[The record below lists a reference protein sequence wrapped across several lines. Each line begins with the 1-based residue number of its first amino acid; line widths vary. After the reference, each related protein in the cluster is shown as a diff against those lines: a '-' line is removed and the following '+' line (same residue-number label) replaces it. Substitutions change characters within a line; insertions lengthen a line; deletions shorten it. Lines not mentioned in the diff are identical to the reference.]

1 MRCSRLVALLAIPVQ
16 ASLAQQAPA
25 PTASASSTTLTL
37 EDAITTARRNNPAFL
52 QTSNNLKTADAQ
64 VRAAYGGLLPSS
76 SASFSARYQQGG
88 SQYYQGVQLGT
99 SSDTRQS
106 SYSLGLNYS
115 LGASTLI
122 NPRAARATRD
132 ATEAN
137 ITGAAETLRS
147 TIAQQYITVLQA
159 QAQAALQDSL
169 VIVAQGQLDLA
180 KAKTAVG
187 AGTALDVSRA
197 EVALGQAQV
206 LGLTKHNS
214 ADVEMLRLYQY
225 MGVPKPDSVDLTTRF
240 TVVDPHFSLDSLLLL
255 ARRSNPAIAALHSS
269 EAASSLNVQV
279 ARSQYTPTLSLSTGL
294 GGNSFEYANPEFLVQ
309 QAQLGTASQFRSCMV
324 QDSIRTRL
332 ANPMPGLDCSTFT
345 FSDAQAAAIR
355 SSNNNFPFRFT
366 RAPLGVSAFLSIPVF
381 DNFRREQSVEQAK
394 VQRENARYDLRARE
408 LQLTTEVTQGYLS
421 LATALKAV
429 QLQEQNAAKA
439 RDELS
444 FAEERYKVGAATFL
458 DVTTARGEYEKA
470 QIDRVNSIYDYHKT
484 FAALESAVGRPLR

>member
-25 PTASASSTTLTL
+25 PAAPASATALTL
-37 EDAITTARRNNPAFL
+37 EDAITIARRNNPAFL

-76 SASFSARYQQGG
+76 NASFSARYQQGG
-88 SQYYQGVQLGT
+88 SQYYQGVQLG
-99 SSDTRQS
+99 SNSDTRQS
-106 SYSLGLNYS
+106 SYSLGLNYNI
-115 LGASTLI
+115 GASTLI
-122 NPRAARATRD
+122 NPRAARASRD

-147 TIAQQYITVLQA
+147 GIEQQYITVLQA
-159 QAQAALQDSL
+159 QARAALQDSL
-169 VIVAQGQLDLA
+169 VVVAQGQLDLA

-206 LGLTKHNS
+206 SALTEHNA
-214 ADVEMLRLYQY
+214 ADVEMLRLYQD
-225 MGVPKPDSVDLTTRF
+225 MGVPKPDSVELTTRF
-240 TVVDPHFSLDSLLLL
+240 VVADPGFSLDSLLQL
-255 ARRSNPAIAALHSS
+255 ARRSNPALAALHSN
-269 EAASSLNVQV
+269 ETASSLNVQV
-279 ARSQYTPTLSLSTGL
+279 ARSQYTPTLSLSTGW
-294 GGNSFEYANPEFLVQ
+294 GGNSFEYADPEFLVNQ
-309 QAQLGTASQFRSCMV
+309 SAAGVARQYGSCMMF
-324 QDSIRTRL
+324 DSLRTR
-332 ANPMPGLDCSTFT
+332 AGMSSLDCGSPTL
-345 FSDAQAAAIR
+345 SANEMAAIR
-355 SSNNNFPFRFT
+355 SSNNNFPFKFT

-394 VQRENARYDLRARE
+394 VQRENVRYDLRARE
-408 LQLTTEVTQGYLS
+408 LQLTTEVTQSYLS
-421 LATALKAV
+421 LMTALKTV
-429 QLQEQNAAKA
+429 QLQEQNAAKS
-439 RDELS
+439 REELS

-458 DVTTARGEYEKA
+458 DVTTARGEYERA